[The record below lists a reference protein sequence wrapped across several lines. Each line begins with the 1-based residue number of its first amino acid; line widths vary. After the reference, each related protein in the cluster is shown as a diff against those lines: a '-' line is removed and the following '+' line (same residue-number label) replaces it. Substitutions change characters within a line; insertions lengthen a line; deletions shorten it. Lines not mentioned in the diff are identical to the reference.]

1 MLKQLKQIIRNIDLV
16 TVIIIALFLFTYTS
30 YRAYNMSFTHDES
43 YTYTRY
49 IHGSVMEI
57 ISYNV
62 GPVLPNNHIL
72 NTLGMKF
79 FESLFGSSELVLRLT
94 NLLGYLLYM
103 IFCILILKKLKNPFL
118 LVTGFIIL
126 NFNPFL
132 LDFFALA
139 RGYGLSI
146 SMMIIS
152 IYYFLKWLESNTSKH
167 LSLTFIFGIL
177 SVLSNFTLLNYYIA
191 IWAVYI
197 ICLLTE
203 SIKNKI
209 QLKKIPWYL
218 FKKNIIPL
226 AATIILGIILYEPIR
241 KIVKGDQLFGGE
253 ESFWENTIGSLLSS
267 SNYFQDYGAHFYSYS
282 YSIISIILVIALI
295 VSITEFI
302 KNKFYITKTP
312 ALIILL
318 ILFISAF
325 STIIQNYLFKNEFL
339 THRTALF
346 YIPLFCLTT
355 IFALHFLMKI
365 KIVKFIPY
373 LFIIILITALSY
385 HLWHTMS
392 VSFTLDWK
400 YDAQTN
406 EMIVDL
412 EKEVNQS
419 QKENQT
425 VKLGINWLFEPTVN
439 FYKKTQNLNW
449 LNEVNR
455 DGIEGDFDYYYILEK
470 DYEKIKDFNLEIIK
484 QYPLSKS
491 ILLKKSNFTNN
502 NEKF

>member
-16 TVIIIALFLFTYTS
+16 IVIIIALSLFSYTS

-94 NLLGYLLYM
+94 NLLGYLLYI

-139 RGYGLSI
+139 RGYGLSV

-152 IYYFLKWLESNTSKH
+152 IYYFLKWLDSNASKH
-167 LSLTFIFGIL
+167 LRLTFIFGIL
-177 SVLSNFTLLNYYIA
+177 AVLSNFTLLNYYLA
-191 IWAVYI
+191 IWVVYI
-197 ICLLTE
+197 ICLLNK

-241 KIVKGDQLFGGE
+241 KIVKGDNLFGGKI
-253 ESFWENTIGSLLSS
+253 SFWEDTIGSLLSS
-267 SNYFQDYGAHFYSYS
+267 SNYFQVYGAHFYSYS

-295 VSITEFI
+295 VSITEFF

-312 ALIILL
+312 SLIFLL

-325 STIIQNYLFKNEFL
+325 STIIQNYLFENEFL

-346 YIPLFCLTT
+346 YIPLFWLTT
-355 IFALHFLMKI
+355 IFALHFLIKI
-365 KIVKFIPY
+365 KIVKLLPY
-373 LFIIILITALSY
+373 LFIIFLITALSY
-385 HLWHTMS
+385 HLFHTMS

-400 YDAQTN
+400 YDARTN
-406 EMIVDL
+406 EMIIDL
-412 EKEVNQS
+412 EKEVIQA

-425 VKLGINWLFEPTVN
+425 VKLGINWLFEPTIN
-439 FYKKTQNLNW
+439 FYRKTKNLKW
-449 LNEVNR
+449 LNKVNR
-455 DGIEGDFDYYYILEK
+455 DGFENNFDYYYILEK
-470 DYEKIKDFNLEIIK
+470 DYETIKDHNHVIIK
-484 QYPLSKS
+484 KYPLSKS
-491 ILLKKSNFTNN
+491 LLLKTI
-502 NEKF
+502 NEHD

>member
-16 TVIIIALFLFTYTS
+16 IVIIIALFLFTYIS
-30 YRAYNMSFTHDES
+30 FRAYNMSFTHDES

-103 IFCILILKKLKNPFL
+103 IFSILILKKLKNPFL

-132 LDFFALA
+132 LDFFTLA

-152 IYYFLKWLESNTSKH
+152 IYYFLKWLESDTSKY

-177 SVLSNFTLLNYYIA
+177 SVLSNFTLLNFYLA

-197 ICLLTE
+197 ICLLTK

-209 QLKKIPWYL
+209 KFKKIPGYL

-226 AATIILGIILYEPIR
+226 VATIILGIILYEPIR
-241 KIVKGDQLFGGE
+241 KIVKGDNLFGGE
-253 ESFWENTIGSLLSS
+253 ISFWKNTIGSLLSS
-267 SNYFQDYGAHFYSYS
+267 SKYHQDYGVYFYSYS
-282 YSIISIILVIALI
+282 YSIITIILVIALI
-295 VSITEFI
+295 VSISEFI

-346 YIPLFCLTT
+346 YIPLFWLTT
-355 IFALHFLMKI
+355 IFALHFLIKI

-373 LFIIILITALSY
+373 LFIIFLITALSY

-392 VSFTLDWK
+392 VSFTMDWK
-400 YDAQTN
+400 YDARTN

-425 VKLGINWLFEPTVN
+425 VNLGINWLFEPTIN
-439 FYKKTQNLNW
+439 FYRKTKNLKW
-449 LNEVNR
+449 LNKVNR
-455 DGIEGDFDYYYILEK
+455 DGFEDNFDYYYILEK
-470 DYEKIKDFNLEIIK
+470 DYETIKDYNHVIIK
-484 QYPLSKS
+484 KYPVSKS
-491 ILLKKSNFTNN
+491 LLLKTTHNHDE
-502 NEKF
+502 NESP